1 MGRAGDCKTCYNQK
15 RPAIEAARANG
26 ESYASIARRFAV
38 AEASARRHF
47 KDGHARTKPKAGLVT
62 RQHLEAVAAEKG
74 IPFPELL
81 RHWVH
86 CLGGDVS
93 TSTDAEAHE
102 LCEMAGLLE
111 DGSPCCAIEGE

>member
-1 MGRAGDCKTCYNQK
+1 MGRSGDCKTCYSRQ
-15 RPAIEAARANG
+15 RPEIEAARAEG
-26 ESYASIARRFAV
+26 RSFAALARDFGIA
-38 AEASARRHF
+38 ETSARRHF
-47 KDGHARTKPKAGLVT
+47 KDGHARPKPKAGLVT
-62 RQHLEAVAAEKG
+62 RKFLEDLAAEKG
-74 IPFPELL
+74 VPFPELL

-111 DGSPCCAIEGE
+111 EGSPCCAETAE